1 MSWLKMAGF
10 KLAGGSRSFF
20 YNKWRHHNVLALLFF
35 RDVWWLKPAWL
46 WIYPVWKPSP
56 SLNRI
61 IPLFQHSKAQHSGN
75 KEPFFTPQHTEFGQV
90 WWISEKQKDLKGLSS
105 RGSQLLPVSIISRKV
120 LLNICISLILDSIS
134 VIMLFFTEQLVQN
147 TLMSTIGSTK

>member
-1 MSWLKMAGF
+1 MVPDA
-10 KLAGGSRSFF
+10 SFII
-20 YNKWRHHNVLALLFF
+20 NDVTITSLLYCFVK
-35 RDVWWLKPAWL
+35 DVWWLKPAWL
-46 WIYPVWKPSP
+46 WIYSVWKPSP

-75 KEPFFTPQHTEFGQV
+75 KEPFCTPQHTEFGQV
-90 WWISEKQKDLKGLSS
+90 WWISVEQKDLKVLNSS
-105 RGSQLLPVSIISRKV
+105 SKSQLLPVSTISRKV
-120 LLNICISLILDSIS
+120 LLNICISLTLDSIS